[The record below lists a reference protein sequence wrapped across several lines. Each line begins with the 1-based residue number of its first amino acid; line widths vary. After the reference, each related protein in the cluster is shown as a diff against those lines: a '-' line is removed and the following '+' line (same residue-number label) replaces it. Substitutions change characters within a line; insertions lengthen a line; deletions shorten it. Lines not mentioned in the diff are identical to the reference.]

1 MTVFAVLVRSAGGY
15 VKISQDAYKS
25 LEDAQSFCRS
35 RGDSPMQFSS
45 HSFKSSTYRYEIY
58 ELDLY
63 LKRGDT
69 Y

>member
-25 LEDAQSFCRS
+25 LEDAQSFCRG

-45 HSFKSSTYRYEIY
+45 HSFMSSTHRYEIY

-63 LKRGDT
+63 LK
-69 Y
+69 